1 MDELLTSF
9 TMEKPNRESNPGTHG
24 RHTGT
29 SATLQRRPSPRTTAT
44 TRRHA
49 LRQLHGTASHAKRW
63 PSSPSRSRPLMPNV
77 RTGTSAALHPLILT
91 QKPPSAGILNSAKEN
106 RGATEEK
113 IDATAAKPN
122 PRHECRRGG
131 LASNQMPSGPIAS
144 LKSPMAPIIKMKPAD
159 QIGNQRIRK
168 SYDVND
174 LLIVRARRALGSDSG
189 MAGGNGQRSHA
200 HMRAFAAPRA
210 QCTTGLD
217 VHEQHRRPTE

>member
-91 QKPPSAGILNSAKEN
+91 QKAPSAGILNSAKEN

-113 IDATAAKPN
+113 IDATAAKAN
-122 PRHECRRGG
+122 PRHECRRGSRPC
-131 LASNQMPSGPIAS
+131 LQPNALRPDCQSEKPDGPDHQNETGGS
-144 LKSPMAPIIKMKPAD
+144 DRKSAD
-159 QIGNQRIRK
+159 QK
-168 SYDVND
+168 E
-174 LLIVRARRALGSDSG
+174 LRR
-189 MAGGNGQRSHA
+189 QRSA
-200 HMRAFAAPRA
+200 HRPCAA
-210 QCTTGLD
+210 CIG
-217 VHEQHRRPTE
+217 

>member
-1 MDELLTSF
+1 MT
-9 TMEKPNRESNPGTHG
+9 
-24 RHTGT
+24 
-29 SATLQRRPSPRTTAT
+29 QRPQKQT
-44 TRRHA
+44 
-49 LRQLHGTASHAKRW
+49 Q
-63 PSSPSRSRPLMPNV
+63 
-77 RTGTSAALHPLILT
+77 GTSAAVD
-91 QKPPSAGILNSAKEN
+91 
-106 RGATEEK
+106 R
-113 IDATAAKPN
+113 
-122 PRHECRRGG
+122 G